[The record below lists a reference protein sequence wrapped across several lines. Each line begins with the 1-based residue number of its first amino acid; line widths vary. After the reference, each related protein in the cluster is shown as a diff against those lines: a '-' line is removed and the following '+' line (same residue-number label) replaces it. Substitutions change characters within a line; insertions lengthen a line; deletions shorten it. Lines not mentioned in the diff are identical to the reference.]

1 MRFLLFAFSLLPI
14 GAFAQSINSL
24 KHELDSMYVLDQR
37 NRIWLT
43 KLGNNQPLTDSLTTI
58 YKVNR
63 TKLAGVL
70 WAEQI
75 KIDSSNLKRADLILK
90 QHGYPG
96 KTSVGVPTNQVVFYI
111 IQHAH
116 TVDNYLPAVKK
127 AAEEGEL
134 PFHQYALMLDRSL
147 MYAQK
152 PQIYGT
158 QVACRKL
165 RSSLAS
171 RCFVWPIEDYRSV
184 NQRRKQAGLPLTVAE
199 NAVRVNASYDPSL
212 TMESA
217 KKLYILEL

>member
-1 MRFLLFAFSLLPI
+1 
-14 GAFAQSINSL
+14 
-24 KHELDSMYVLDQR
+24 MYVLDQR

-43 KLGNNQPLTDSLTTI
+43 KLGNNQPLTDSLTI
-58 YKVNR
+58 LYKVSR
-63 TKLAGVL
+63 TKLAGAL

-75 KIDSSNLKRADLILK
+75 KIDSSNLKRADVILK
-90 QHGYPG
+90 QYGYPG
-96 KTSVGVPTNQVVFYI
+96 KSRVGVPTNEAVFYI

-116 TVDNYLPAVKK
+116 TVDGYLPAVKK

-152 PQIYGT
+152 PQLYGT

-165 RSSLAS
+165 RESAAS
-171 RCFVWPIEDYRSV
+171 RCFVWPIDDYRNV

-217 KKLYILEL
+217 RKLYILEL